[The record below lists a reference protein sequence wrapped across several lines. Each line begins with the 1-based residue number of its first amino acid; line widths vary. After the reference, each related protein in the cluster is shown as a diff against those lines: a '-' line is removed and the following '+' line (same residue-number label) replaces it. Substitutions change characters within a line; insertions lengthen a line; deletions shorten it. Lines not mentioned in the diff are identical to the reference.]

1 MTIGEDNR
9 VRYKNAT
16 DAIIKLIDLR
26 FAPCVYALQKT
37 VRSKTIKDPGK
48 DLSYTLDVDIS
59 EDFNIPEDGITCS
72 AIENNTMAMKY
83 YINRLNRWLAEW
95 TAEEKIGYSITQ
107 PFIITFTLK

>member
-37 VRSKTIKDPGK
+37 VRSKTI
-48 DLSYTLDVDIS
+48 
-59 EDFNIPEDGITCS
+59 
-72 AIENNTMAMKY
+72 MAMKY